1 MKQMY
6 VTDPD
11 GYVLCF
17 QWPASEET
25 QARWRKWYGVGAI
38 DQAEPQT
45 NV

>member
-1 MKQMY
+1 MA

-25 QARWRKWYGVGAI
+25 RAQWQKWYGVGPVPKA
-38 DQAEPQT
+38 
-45 NV
+45 